1 MYNVN
6 QVIRMEER
14 RLERIVGRR
23 YEDEVLAPE
32 ETIKD
37 EDMGRP
43 LSLTDWAESLKRRM
57 YTKARKVV

>member
-1 MYNVN
+1 
-6 QVIRMEER
+6 MEER
-14 RLERIVGRR
+14 RLERIVGKR
-23 YEDEVLAPE
+23 YEDELLAPE
-32 ETIKD
+32 ETIRE